1 MTETQ
6 PVLRTRR
13 SLPSGRAVLGAL
25 LITLAA
31 IGVLF
36 ATRLNDEAAFQNVV
50 VAANDLAPGT
60 LIEADDVASVRL
72 KLDSQA
78 TWVINDVEDVIGN
91 VTVGPVE
98 QLEFLQRSNVVQGR
112 PGENMSGLA
121 EVSIQIEPTQAPGSI
136 APGEII
142 SVLATF
148 DDVEPPVTRLVA
160 DRIVVLSFDD
170 GNDGLST
177 EAGVLRLGVA
187 DGQLAS
193 DIVLASQTGEISIIG
208 VTGAPGIS
216 LPEITTR

>member
-1 MTETQ
+1 M
-6 PVLRTRR
+6 
-13 SLPSGRAVLGAL
+13 
-25 LITLAA
+25 
-31 IGVLF
+31 
-36 ATRLNDEAAFQNVV
+36 
-50 VAANDLAPGT
+50 
-60 LIEADDVASVRL
+60 
-72 KLDSQA
+72 
-78 TWVINDVEDVIGN
+78 IGN
-91 VTVGPVE
+91 VTVGPVA

-216 LPEITTR
+216 LTEITTR